1 MRLLDRNKQTIY
13 YRNYTEMT
21 PIKVTGTDIETGE
34 YTKSYGALKSVDAY
48 VKSAL
53 GNNAAEPFG
62 DFTDKSRTIYLK
74 DTDIN
79 EYSLLWVGIDPT
91 PDINGV
97 PTVPHNF
104 TVSGVA
110 HGLNHVRILIR
121 KVEVN
126 V

>member
-1 MRLLDRNKQTIY
+1 MRLLDRNKQTVY
-13 YRNYTEMT
+13 YRNYIGMT
-21 PIKVTGTDIETGE
+21 PIMADGLETGE
-34 YTKSYGALKSVDAY
+34 YTKSYGLMQSVQAY
-48 VKSAL
+48 VKSAI

-62 DFTDKSRTIYLK
+62 DFTDKQRVIYLK

-79 EYSLLWVGIDPT
+79 EFTLIWVGVDPNIDER
-91 PDINGV
+91 GE

-110 HGLNHVRILIR
+110 KGLNHYRISIR

-126 V
+126 G